1 MTELLALSAKDLK
14 ASLIKIINE
23 QFQTVLKQMITEKA
37 SAKK

>member
-1 MTELLALSAKDLK
+1 MTELLALSAKDFK

-23 QFQTVLKQMITEKA
+23 QFQTVLKQMIKEKA